1 MLSSVRKHS
10 MPGILALMMLQV
22 LFNVILAS
30 QGSMV
35 YMEML

>member
-1 MLSSVRKHS
+1 

-30 QGSMV
+30 QESMV